1 MKLLFSMVYIL
12 CKWNWFP
19 TRRDLSW
26 MVVNFSLFLHW
37 FGHFIS
43 RFYFLCSRNIIF
55 VISYLCLRDLLM
67 FGCPCV
73 FQSRYCTSL
82 YFCFTGLISVGFGNV
97 APNTDN
103 EKIFSIILMLV
114 GCKCSKDD
122 PSTSEISNLEMF
134 LKLQQTRRQ
143 LS

>member
-1 MKLLFSMVYIL
+1 MKNLLIIEFQKQVWSKLKRKLLF
-12 CKWNWFP
+12 FP
-19 TRRDLSW
+19 HS
-26 MVVNFSLFLHW
+26 
-37 FGHFIS
+37 
-43 RFYFLCSRNIIF
+43 SRNIIF

-114 GCKCSKDD
+114 GCKCCKDF
-122 PSTSEISNLEMF
+122 PSASEISNLASF
-134 LKLQQTRRQ
+134 CCSLNSRH
-143 LS
+143 LSWHLYKIVPGENVYILD

>member
-1 MKLLFSMVYIL
+1 
-12 CKWNWFP
+12 
-19 TRRDLSW
+19 
-26 MVVNFSLFLHW
+26 
-37 FGHFIS
+37 
-43 RFYFLCSRNIIF
+43 
-55 VISYLCLRDLLM
+55 M

-114 GCKCSKDD
+114 GCKCCKDF
-122 PSTSEISNLEMF
+122 PSASEISNLASF
-134 LKLQQTRRQ
+134 CCSLNSRH
-143 LS
+143 LSWHLYKIVPGENVYILD

>member
-1 MKLLFSMVYIL
+1 MQLLKYFHTLVQNNTL
-12 CKWNWFP
+12 
-19 TRRDLSW
+19 LSP
-26 MVVNFSLFLHW
+26 
-37 FGHFIS
+37 G
-43 RFYFLCSRNIIF
+43 
-55 VISYLCLRDLLM
+55 LLM